1 MDLNAVGKQSEW
13 KIALCNVIFNKFSQ
27 GKQRNYH
34 DKPSVISK
42 TEFKLDVFRAG
53 AKEQHSAY

>member
-1 MDLNAVGKQSEW
+1 M
-13 KIALCNVIFNKFSQ
+13 VIFNKFSQ

>member
-1 MDLNAVGKQSEW
+1 MQWENRVSGKLHSVM
-13 KIALCNVIFNKFSQ
+13 VIFNKFSQ

-34 DKPSVISK
+34 VKPFVISK